1 MRVYN
6 IVLKFTFFFN
16 WLFNHSA
23 VIGRNQ
29 TLGDFN
35 KTRQLSSL
43 PSVTLLLENLT
54 SHAPNLNLS

>member
-6 IVLKFTFFFN
+6 IVLKFTFFLN
-16 WLFNHSA
+16 WLFNHLA

-29 TLGDFN
+29 TLGDFT
-35 KTRQLSSL
+35 KTRQLYSL

-54 SHAPNLNLS
+54 NHAPNLNLS